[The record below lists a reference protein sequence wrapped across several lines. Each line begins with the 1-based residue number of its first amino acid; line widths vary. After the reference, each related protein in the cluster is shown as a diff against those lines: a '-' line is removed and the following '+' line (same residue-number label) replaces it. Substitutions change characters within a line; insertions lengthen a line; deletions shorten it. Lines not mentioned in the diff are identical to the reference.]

1 MHTKHPRRL
10 QRRHPNSGYRL
21 GGYVRLLPSLQRG
34 SATAPEMA
42 TVNSRSTPWHHS
54 PGSQQPADARS
65 RRPGWHKR
73 PVPGRQLMP
82 HSAELKGAQIYRQQ
96 KARQANTY
104 SETCLYRVLYGC
116 GRMPG
121 AAPAS
126 LTLGLRGTTDY
137 HDQHKP
143 TQPAL
148 GPEPSGLLLLGVE
161 TAVQR
166 PYHMATS
173 SRLALTWA
181 NGAWL
186 EVCLQV
192 KRRWPTFVLAA

>member
-1 MHTKHPRRL
+1 MQQPK
-10 QRRHPNSGYRL
+10 QRNGGAQNIMIGAAWTALPACGDQRPEQL
-21 GGYVRLLPSLQRG
+21 GGYVRLLPSLRRR

-54 PGSQQPADARS
+54 PGSQQPADAKS

-143 TQPAL
+143 TQRAP
-148 GPEPSGLLLLGVE
+148 G
-161 TAVQR
+161 Q
-166 PYHMATS
+166 
-173 SRLALTWA
+173 
-181 NGAWL
+181 
-186 EVCLQV
+186 
-192 KRRWPTFVLAA
+192 